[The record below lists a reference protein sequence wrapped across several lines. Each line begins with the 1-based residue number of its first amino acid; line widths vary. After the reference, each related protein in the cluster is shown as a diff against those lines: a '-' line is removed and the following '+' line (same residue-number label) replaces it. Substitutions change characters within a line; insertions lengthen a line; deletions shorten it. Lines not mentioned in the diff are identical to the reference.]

1 MKIKSNPLLALVLGL
16 SVSASAQAVTFGFD
30 CITNNSGTNCGTG
43 EAQLTMDVTGVGSDQ
58 VSFKFTNTGPNRSSI
73 TQIYFDFGAPPDSL
87 ALGLYSPY
95 ISYLTSSFGVVFWR
109 DYSPD
114 VLPGGNAPA
123 YSFSADAELD
133 ANKPAPLWGINP
145 GERLDIRFDLAT
157 GRTFDNLIAE
167 LNATDSSV
175 LRVGIHVQGFAN
187 GGSESFI
194 NTPNTPVPEPA
205 TMALLGVGL
214 AGLGLTRRRKERKA

>member
-43 EAQLTMDVTGVGSDQ
+43 EAQLAVDVTDVGSNT
-58 VSFKFTNTGPNRSSI
+58 VSFKFTNTGPAASSI
-73 TQIYFDFGAPPDSL
+73 ADIYFDLGTLPNYL
-87 ALGLYSPY
+87 ALPPTIFDQSGGV
-95 ISYLTSSFGVVFWR
+95 SFSLGAT
-109 DYSPD
+109 PPN
-114 VLPGGNAPA
+114 LPGGNNPI
-123 YSFSADAELD
+123 YNFTADASLD
-133 ANKPAPLWGINP
+133 SDNPVQPNGINP
-145 GERLDIRFDLAT
+145 GEWLDIRFSLSGGTFNDL
-157 GRTFDNLIAE
+157 LAE

-205 TMALLGVGL
+205 TMALLGAGL